1 MKEAGRLF
9 PGEKDRNTTRKS
21 INGKL
26 VTFIEVLAVDVF
38 GEEERVFGDY
48 LNKFPANPVNPD
60 ENICIDENELPF

>member
-1 MKEAGRLF
+1 MGRLF

-26 VTFIEVLAVDVF
+26 ITFIEVLSSDVF
-38 GEEERVFGDY
+38 GGEEREFGDY
-48 LNKFPANPVNPD
+48 LNKFPVNPVDPD